1 MGRAGFVA
9 ALAALAV
16 FEAAIGLALVFAA
29 STVTEYAGAGV
40 LIGGGVAG
48 IAALAKKIL
57 SDTTISH
64 QYQDLISG
72 LQTDNERLRARLR
85 ECEDRQ
91 FRRENP

>member
-1 MGRAGFVA
+1 MNRGPLIAGTA
-9 ALAALAV
+9 TLATV
-16 FEAAIGLALVFAA
+16 EAAAGVALVFAA

-64 QYQDLISG
+64 QYQDLIAG

-85 ECEDRQ
+85 ECEERQ